1 MNTFRVHYPSFQIFR
16 VSIERFHIGS
26 IHRAPMRKQK
36 LCVRISIGYF
46 NCAIQANVP
55 TIVREVEKDDIRGGQ
70 AQKLRQETGVARCPN
85 QTIGGLNKET
95 AIIFPLE
102 YMVET
107 TELIL
112 PRMPCRS
119 ETDCDILDLECICQA
134 MSERRQ
140 SQMLHQRIDIEC
152 RMIFLADSRQLL
164 ASWYTEVIVVAMGYQ
179 NRIQSRN
186 LFWQNRRLYQER
198 HIKAYQQRI
207 YHDTGSPA
215 INEEA
220 RISQPTDNCMII
232 GSESFLTKVLRGRR
246 ISLPL
251 FRIFYLGHTVTR
263 YNCH

>member
-85 QTIGGLNKET
+85 QTIGGLNKE
-95 AIIFPLE
+95 AAVIFPLK
-102 YMVET
+102 YTVET
-107 TELIL
+107 SELIL
-112 PRMPCRS
+112 PRMPCRG
-119 ETDCDILDLECICQA
+119 ETDRDILDLESICQA

-164 ASWYTEVIVVAMGYQ
+164 ASWYAEMIVVAMGYQ

-186 LFWQNRRLYQER
+186 LFWQNGRLYQER

-215 INEEA
+215 IDKEPGVT
-220 RISQPTDNCMII
+220 QPADDRLVTW
-232 GSESFLTKVLRGRR
+232 GESLLAKVLRGRR
-246 ISLPL
+246 HCLPFL
-251 FRIFYLGHTVTR
+251 
-263 YNCH
+263 